1 MDIGRL
7 PLKHLFRVVLD
18 RLHSFPT
25 IVFDCPDADT
35 GRGGP
40 SALFDNRQ
48 EVAMW
53 GAAHATKS
61 LMSLLIH
68 VLFGEDTGTQLYN
81 GCVWEIPW
89 EIQSDKRLPLC
100 G

>member
-1 MDIGRL
+1 MFG
-7 PLKHLFRVVLD
+7 
-18 RLHSFPT
+18 
-25 IVFDCPDADT
+25 
-35 GRGGP
+35 
-40 SALFDNRQ
+40 NRQ

-53 GAAHATKS
+53 GTAHATKS